1 MRTHVFGGLEAQ
13 RSCGTV
19 MMMKSAGCRYGVDGG
34 SRCDGVRS

>member
-19 MMMKSAGCRYGVDGG
+19 MMISAGCGYGIDGG
-34 SRCDGVRS
+34 SRCDGVVS

>member
-13 RSCGTV
+13 RSCGMV
-19 MMMKSAGCRYGVDGG
+19 MMKSAGCRYGVDGG